1 MWEGSIQTKC
11 AIPQENAYIHLYKY
25 IVLIKVINTNKL
37 KYFGNMSILSLQ
49 GLLRYKRKI
58 VITSSRSRFSAIS
71 RHIMFILCVR
81 SVGAL
86 LTLKVGERGSDRF
99 AKFHYIFNLNYN
111 RSIASQRVDD
121 RASIRTDGKHSVR
134 GRIAGSS
141 GSISG
146 SVRQCEHQPTYGV
159 HDFFD
164 DNVERVNN
172 TVQAQIER
180 MFTDVIKDTS
190 ACSFP
195 VRCLG
200 SLPLKDKVT
209 SLYGLQEPLRQLY
222 LSGAGHGVRI
232 D

>member
-1 MWEGSIQTKC
+1 MKSLLIFLLFSSYYFC
-11 AIPQENAYIHLYKY
+11 YLY
-25 IVLIKVINTNKL
+25 
-37 KYFGNMSILSLQ
+37 
-49 GLLRYKRKI
+49 
-58 VITSSRSRFSAIS
+58 
-71 RHIMFILCVR
+71 
-81 SVGAL
+81 
-86 LTLKVGERGSDRF
+86 
-99 AKFHYIFNLNYN
+99 YN

-121 RASIRTDGKHSVR
+121 RASVRTDGKNSVR
-134 GRIAGSS
+134 CRVNGS

-222 LSGAGHGVRI
+222 LSGAGHGV
-232 D
+232 